1 MCGSQNRQILP
12 IDGEGLITPSLET
25 DALAV
30 KLRNSGALFPLLPRI
45 TEYAEPP
52 YMGEIVTNAFMP
64 SNSPLYLQHV
74 LRTTS
79 PSLQPQSCWHTSD
92 ARVSPHPVC
101 LLGSLSLS
109 FKKVHS

>member
-52 YMGEIVTNAFMP
+52 YMGEIVTTLSCQAIPPCTCSMYSVQRAHRFSHKVAGTPQM
-64 SNSPLYLQHV
+64 LV
-74 LRTTS
+74 LV
-79 PSLQPQSCWHTSD
+79 HTPFAS
-92 ARVSPHPVC
+92 
-101 LLGSLSLS
+101 
-109 FKKVHS
+109 